1 MYSRRIIDNRIRE
14 FMDAKPEDERWEPV
28 YHSVG
33 QIQDFCDYIDRITKV
48 TSNEKR
54 SFYEITVPLTVNKQ
68 RTITRWIQNEQ
79 ILCSVDSSYWETRY
93 GYLCD
98 EKGQII
104 KFHNRTGQEIF
115 DQVVADLEDLEVAIE
130 LLILKGRQQ
139 GVSLKTALKFLH
151 RMLFRPHSQSV
162 MASAQQEKSELI
174 ARVLAIAYEKCPWWL
189 KPRKTEDRVGKRMGW
204 ENGSLLSIQSGMQA
218 TGIAQGWTPTNIHI
232 CLSPDSSIHV
242 ANGRVKRIC
251 EVSAGDEVITS
262 TGRMVDVKAV
272 ARSPRENEV
281 ACELSLWGNYE
292 PLVVT
297 RDHKILT
304 PTGFMEAENIEKGGW
319 VAMPVRPIE
328 NKRMESWMTECKKGR
343 PSKGIPPAKKR
354 FVLDGAW
361 GWLCGLYLSE
371 GCAHRN
377 AKLKGNQ
384 WDNISFCISSEEIED
399 FLPKLR
405 MALSEKKKISVRRS
419 RRGKGAVLVVNS
431 SSLARWMVETF
442 GHLAENKFIPDWMFA
457 AGHQFVKGLLQG
469 YIEGDGHIPDSKNQV
484 TCTSVSQA
492 LIIQVRDLL
501 ASNGFG
507 WASLYNRPAG
517 FYYGRNCSSIWTLHI
532 NGESA
537 EILREKMGWSAV
549 SAKAPK
555 YDHDPRATRVAKH
568 WKYSPDGKFIWIQ
581 VYENRPVECASFYDL
596 EVDAIEHDF
605 CTTQCCVKNSELAD
619 IPNPQKTLEEGLL
632 RATHSSK
639 YLFQVWEGTGGG
651 NTGYLAD
658 KWRAA
663 KEDWPRGRSRL
674 RPMFL
679 SWPLAPDLYP
689 EKDWLKKYPIPEA
702 WQPHQETKKHVR
714 KCELYIQNT
723 DYLARVCGSNW
734 EMPRFQQWFWEFNY
748 DEAVKSHSQRTWM
761 QQMPADDMEALVGK
775 HDRIFDV
782 DVIELHEKSRER
794 KFQAYA
800 LISNQ
805 IDSGFEPPDDQ
816 IDYDQPRI
824 IVEWESHR
832 GQRYEWIMVP
842 LLPFDETNE
851 RNALDKILI
860 FEHPIKGCDYS
871 VGVDTADGLGNE
883 DEDRSCFSV
892 TRNETDDRQDVQV
905 AEFVSNRVNPAQMV
919 GFAACIGAYFGRQA
933 KDPRGVKFCI
943 EQRDRPGDDCQFQLK
958 LMGFLWHH
966 SNDRIDGKKVR
977 EGSSSQHGFMTNAW
991 SRPLLI
997 GRFVEAVNG
1006 MWYKINS
1013 PYLLAECDEWERK
1026 ILASGKSRV
1035 DHKSGKHDDRIFSA
1049 AMSYFTRHAFDVLAD
1064 RSAKRYNT
1072 VSTQPILNESMCSDG
1087 FLVSVGD

>member
-1 MYSRRIIDNRIRE
+1 VYSRRIIDQKISA
-14 FMDAKPEDERWEPV
+14 FMDAMPADQRWTPV

-54 SFYEITVPLTVNKQ
+54 SFYEIKVPLTTNKQ
-68 RTITRWIQNEQ
+68 RAIKRWIQNEQ

-115 DQVVADLEDLEVAIE
+115 DQVVADLEDREVAIE

-232 CLSPDSSIHV
+232 
-242 ANGRVKRIC
+242 
-251 EVSAGDEVITS
+251 
-262 TGRMVDVKAV
+262 
-272 ARSPRENEV
+272 
-281 ACELSLWGNYE
+281 
-292 PLVVT
+292 
-297 RDHKILT
+297 
-304 PTGFMEAENIEKGGW
+304 
-319 VAMPVRPIE
+319 
-328 NKRMESWMTECKKGR
+328 
-343 PSKGIPPAKKR
+343 
-354 FVLDGAW
+354 
-361 GWLCGLYLSE
+361 
-371 GCAHRN
+371 
-377 AKLKGNQ
+377 
-384 WDNISFCISSEEIED
+384 
-399 FLPKLR
+399 
-405 MALSEKKKISVRRS
+405 
-419 RRGKGAVLVVNS
+419 
-431 SSLARWMVETF
+431 
-442 GHLAENKFIPDWMFA
+442 
-457 AGHQFVKGLLQG
+457 
-469 YIEGDGHIPDSKNQV
+469 
-484 TCTSVSQA
+484 
-492 LIIQVRDLL
+492 
-501 ASNGFG
+501 
-507 WASLYNRPAG
+507 
-517 FYYGRNCSSIWTLHI
+517 
-532 NGESA
+532 
-537 EILREKMGWSAV
+537 
-549 SAKAPK
+549 
-555 YDHDPRATRVAKH
+555 
-568 WKYSPDGKFIWIQ
+568 
-581 VYENRPVECASFYDL
+581 
-596 EVDAIEHDF
+596 
-605 CTTQCCVKNSELAD
+605 SELAD

-689 EKDWLKKYPIPEA
+689 EKDWLKKYPIPEV

-794 KFQAYA
+794 DFQAYA

-805 IDSGFEPPDDQ
+805 IDSGFEPPEDQ
-816 IDYDQPRI
+816 IDYDLPRI
-824 IVEWESHR
+824 IVQWESHR
-832 GQRYEWIMVP
+832 GQTYEWIMVP
-842 LLPFDETNE
+842 LVSFDETNE
-851 RNALDKILI
+851 KNSLDKILI
-860 FEHPIKGCDYS
+860 FEHPRKGCDYS

-919 GFAACIGAYFGRQA
+919 GFVACIGAYYGSYA

-991 SRPLLI
+991 TRPLLT
-997 GRFVEAVNG
+997 GRFIEAVNG
-1006 MWYKINS
+1006 LWYKPNS
-1013 PYLLAECDEWERK
+1013 KYLIEECNEWERK
-1026 ILASGKSRV
+1026 ILASGKTRV
-1035 DHKSGKHDDRIFSA
+1035 DHKSGKHDDRIMSA
-1049 AMSYFTRHAFDVLAD
+1049 AMSYFTRHGFDVLAD

-1072 VSTQPILNESMCSDG
+1072 GEPSQPILNESMCSDG